1 METCRQA
8 CLPGTACRAPAKK
21 HGRSISGDRQ
31 ADQAGVVTFSSTSRR
46 AGTANGGGKPPHST
60 YAVPMLELWLNGNVS
75 PSMFA
80 GHGMPCPCEEAP
92 AIHFGGPAGRP
103 SGRRYVLQ
111 HVPASRDGKRR
122 RQAAALH
129 TRCADAEAVADWK
142 RIAKHVCRARSAA
155 ANAPS
160 KTLRRRDCSW

>member
-1 METCRQA
+1 MAPCCEA
-8 CLPGTACRAPAKK
+8 FAPGTMYRAPTKK
-21 HGRSISGDRQ
+21 HGRSCSEVWC
-31 ADQAGVVTFSSTSRR
+31 ASLAAMATSCSTSRR
-46 AGTANGGGKPPHST
+46 AGTANSGGKPPHST

-80 GHGMPCPCEEAP
+80 GHGMPCPCEEAR